1 MNFIWYILI
10 GIIAGYVAGKI
21 TRGGG
26 FGLLVNLVLGIIGG
40 VLGGWVFSL
49 LGLAATGII
58 GSFAIGALVYHFSR
72 TAKAKKLKNDVF
84 NALREIEADAETAM
98 EDAKAKAVKAGVK
111 VAGKVADK
119 ANDVKEKLSEVGQ

>member
-1 MNFIWYILI
+1 MECGSTKF
-10 GIIAGYVAGKI
+10 
-21 TRGGG
+21 
-26 FGLLVNLVLGIIGG
+26 LVGLGI
-40 VLGGWVFSL
+40 
-49 LGLAATGII
+49 
-58 GSFAIGALVYHFSR
+58 GSAIGALVYHFSR

-111 VAGKVADK
+111 VAGKGADK

>member
-1 MNFIWYILI
+1 MECGSTKF
-10 GIIAGYVAGKI
+10 
-21 TRGGG
+21 
-26 FGLLVNLVLGIIGG
+26 LVGLGI
-40 VLGGWVFSL
+40 
-49 LGLAATGII
+49 
-58 GSFAIGALVYHFSR
+58 GSAIGALVYHFSR

-84 NALREIEADAETAM
+84 NALREIEADAM

>member
-1 MNFIWYILI
+1 MECGSTKF
-10 GIIAGYVAGKI
+10 
-21 TRGGG
+21 
-26 FGLLVNLVLGIIGG
+26 LVGLGI
-40 VLGGWVFSL
+40 
-49 LGLAATGII
+49 
-58 GSFAIGALVYHFSR
+58 GSAIGALVYHFSR

-111 VAGKVADK
+111 VADK

>member
-1 MNFIWYILI
+1 MECGSTKF
-10 GIIAGYVAGKI
+10 
-21 TRGGG
+21 
-26 FGLLVNLVLGIIGG
+26 LVGLGI
-40 VLGGWVFSL
+40 
-49 LGLAATGII
+49 
-58 GSFAIGALVYHFSR
+58 GSAIGALVYHFSR

-84 NALREIEADAETAM
+84 NALHEIEADAELAVVEAIEADAETAM